1 MDILENVIMGVS
13 VFGSAVLVVYI
24 LARYNY
30 LIKKVIAENGGSPGA
45 GKRRFSYMD
54 VGCIVLS
61 LGIGLGVSSIFTTM
75 DLAEDT
81 MDLLIYSTIL
91 VCGGLGLMLAHFI
104 RRKFGNE

>member
-1 MDILENVIMGVS
+1 MDTLENVIMGVS
-13 VFGSAVLVVYI
+13 LFGSVVLVIYI

-30 LIKKVIAENGGSPGA
+30 LIKKAIAENGGSPGA
-45 GKRRFSYMD
+45 AKSRYSYMD
-54 VGCIVLS
+54 VGCIILS
-61 LGIGLGVSSIFTTM
+61 LGVGLGLSSVFTTM

-91 VCGGLGLMLAHFI
+91 ICGGLGLMLAHYI